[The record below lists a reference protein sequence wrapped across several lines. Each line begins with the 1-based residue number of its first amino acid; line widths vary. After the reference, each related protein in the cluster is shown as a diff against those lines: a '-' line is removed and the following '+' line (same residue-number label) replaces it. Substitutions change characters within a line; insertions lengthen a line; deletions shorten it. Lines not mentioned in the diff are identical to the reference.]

1 MIDLDSLRAQLSDSF
16 PAWSKWIA
24 QVKIAESPDA
34 MPVDNDGRNVYY
46 NQRLMRYYTPE
57 IQRFYLAQQLLH
69 LRLNHFE
76 RGRNRDRIAWRR
88 ASDAVVNQMLR
99 KDGMPL
105 PMDAILLPA
114 AEEKCAEDLYEI
126 LLRNREKEKPLPLGE
141 EERKPVPIPK
151 KKNAKAGKG
160 SEGGKREIDD
170 PGLAVAVAGLS
181 SMLEPSLQIDYDWFP
196 GDIIRDGML
205 PYRFRPYPVACAEI
219 LLDTSASV
227 DTDLLRAFVKGVK
240 ALMQEDA
247 VIRVGCFDSRFYGF
261 HEIHSDKDIDLLE
274 LRGAGGTNFTAA
286 VSAFTGDAENQ
297 IIFTDGYAEMP
308 EQRCDAIW
316 VVYGNTPIHP
326 KGGRVIYAKPPEE
339 KEKYEIDFL
348 IT

>member
-196 GDIIRDGML
+196 GDIIRENL
-205 PYRFRPYPVACAEI
+205 FILSFPYFLTVI
-219 LLDTSASV
+219 
-227 DTDLLRAFVKGVK
+227 AFAVY
-240 ALMQEDA
+240 AL
-247 VIRVGCFDSRFYGF
+247 
-261 HEIHSDKDIDLLE
+261 
-274 LRGAGGTNFTAA
+274 T
-286 VSAFTGDAENQ
+286 
-297 IIFTDGYAEMP
+297 
-308 EQRCDAIW
+308 
-316 VVYGNTPIHP
+316 
-326 KGGRVIYAKPPEE
+326 
-339 KEKYEIDFL
+339 
-348 IT
+348 